1 MYANFYHLKAM
12 PFQLTPD
19 CQFFFDS
26 QEHKRAFAHLVYGLA
41 QEEGFI
47 VITGEIGAGKT
58 MLAERLWSQL
68 DTKTFLGVRISTTN
82 VSGDDLL
89 KLVAHNLGLSTEP
102 AEKASLLSRL
112 EQCFG
117 QTMKAGKRCLLV
129 IDEVQNLPFP
139 ALEELRML
147 SNMTVQ
153 GGRAP
158 FQCLL
163 LGQPQFRQMLS
174 HPKLEQLE
182 QRVLASYHIGPLS
195 PEDTRGYV
203 EHRLKTAGWSGDPS
217 FEDGAFVALHHHS
230 SGIPRKINT
239 LCSRALLSGYLEE
252 IHVITEGLF
261 NEIAQELHNDLAAGG
276 LSPIAQSGPIGAT
289 TNFEQT
295 MDARLTSLEQSVAR
309 HERAIKRTLQ
319 ITTQLIEDGI

>member
-1 MYANFYHLKAM
+1 MYADFYHLKAM

-19 CQFFFDS
+19 YQFFFDS

-68 DTKTFLGVRISTTN
+68 DTKTFLAVRISTTN

-89 KLVAHNLGLSTEP
+89 KLFAYNLGLSTEP
-102 AEKASLLSRL
+102 AEKASLLGRL
-112 EQCFG
+112 QQCFS

-174 HPKLEQLE
+174 NPKLLQLE

-195 PEDTRGYV
+195 PEDTKGYV
-203 EHRLKTAGWSGDPS
+203 EHRLRTAGWSGDPS
-217 FEDGAFVALHHHS
+217 FEDGAFVSLHHHS

-252 IHVITEGLF
+252 THVITEGLF
-261 NEIAQELHNDLAAGG
+261 NDIAQELHSDLSAGG
-276 LSPIAQSGPIGAT
+276 VSPMAPSLSGPIGST
-289 TNFEQT
+289 TNFAQT

-309 HERAIKRTLQ
+309 HE
-319 ITTQLIEDGI
+319 